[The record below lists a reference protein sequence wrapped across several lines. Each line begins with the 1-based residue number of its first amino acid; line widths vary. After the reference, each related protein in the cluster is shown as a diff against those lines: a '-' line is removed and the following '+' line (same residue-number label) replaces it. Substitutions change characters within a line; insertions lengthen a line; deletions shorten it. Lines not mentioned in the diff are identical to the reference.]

1 MENKILQKYFHKQNI
16 CITPLTELRNY
27 TVSLLPEESRLI
39 YQQELISRYYDN
51 LTETSVDHSFVIIL
65 KTSEKFIYLASAVVY
80 ECNSIVCGGDPEG
93 PITLYFNDDLY
104 EDQKAKLTELVLNK
118 YSNIFSSKEI
128 YISLHPFSES
138 LIKPFKKYFEL
149 ESALLVP
156 LAGRYIYLDST
167 YAQTR
172 LNYRK
177 SIKPLINKTL
187 RKFSFKVSHNI
198 DSHELLPLFEEYKN
212 LHLVVSG
219 RLTRP
224 EESWLS
230 QKTMLTSG
238 VAFMLVIYD
247 NLTPI
252 GAAFFVSEG
261 KVLHYWS
268 GAYNREYTTMGLSH
282 LAVDY
287 AINWSYKNNMR
298 FFNFGP
304 PQIIQDNIISEK
316 QKKLS
321 HFRQAFSSSMS
332 IGSNI
337 RISIK

>member
-1 MENKILQKYFHKQNI
+1 MPKE
-16 CITPLTELRNY
+16 
-27 TVSLLPEESRLI
+27 SLLI
-39 YQQELISRYYDN
+39 CQQELISSFYDD
-51 LTETSVDHSFVIIL
+51 LIETSVDHSFVIIL

-80 ECNSIVCGGDPEG
+80 ECNSIICGGEPEC
-93 PITLYFNDDLY
+93 PITLYFNDNLHD
-104 EDQKAKLTELVLNK
+104 DQKAKLTELVLNN
-118 YSNIFSSKEI
+118 YSKSFSSKDI

-156 LAGRYIYLDST
+156 LDGRYIYLDST
-167 YAQTR
+167 YTQTR

-177 SIKPLINKTL
+177 SIKPLINQTL
-187 RKFSFKVSHNI
+187 RKFSFKVSHNMEVNE
-198 DSHELLPLFEEYKN
+198 SLLLFKEYKN

-219 RLTRP
+219 RLTRS

-238 VAFMLVIYD
+238 VAFILVIYD
-247 NLTPI
+247 NLNPI

-261 KVLHYWS
+261 NVLHYWS
-268 GAYNREYTTMGLSH
+268 GAYKREYKTMALSH

-287 AINWSYKNNMR
+287 AINWSYENNMR
-298 FFNFGP
+298 FFNFGF
-304 PQIIQDNIISEK
+304 PQIIQDDITSEK
-316 QKKLS
+316 RKKLS

-337 RISIK
+337 RISLK